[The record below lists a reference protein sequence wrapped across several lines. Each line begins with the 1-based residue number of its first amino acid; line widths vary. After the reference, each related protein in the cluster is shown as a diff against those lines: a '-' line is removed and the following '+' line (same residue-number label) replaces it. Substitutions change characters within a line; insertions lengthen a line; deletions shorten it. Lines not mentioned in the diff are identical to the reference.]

1 MESSLHP
8 VYGSLVDAH
17 RWIAGSAI
25 DGWWRFR
32 LHKAG
37 DRSACTWC
45 MDLRAFSALD
55 GTRVRDD
62 EEVAVYGVL
71 VDAALGLPA

>member
-1 MESSLHP
+1 
-8 VYGSLVDAH
+8 
-17 RWIAGSAI
+17 
-25 DGWWRFR
+25 
-32 LHKAG
+32 
-37 DRSACTWC
+37 